1 MVHLFVYGTLLSGDL
16 TDFAVFLQQNSRLVG
31 RGSFAGKL
39 YDVGSFPAAL
49 WLLDSAHRVY
59 GSLYELRNPELV
71 FSMLDPYEGIDPVSE
86 EEDLY
91 ARVLVP
97 ITLESGPTVEGFVYL
112 FRWPVERLTWI
123 EGGDYLGY
131 LSSKG

>member
-49 WLLDSAHRVY
+49 WLPDSVNRVH
-59 GSLYELRNPELV
+59 GSLYELHNPELV
-71 FSMLDPYEGIDPVSE
+71 FAMLDPYEGIDPKSE

-97 ITLESGPTVEGFVYL
+97 ITLENGATVAGFVYL

-123 EGGDYLGY
+123 EDGDYLGY
-131 LSSKG
+131 LKNK